1 VTLGDSGGELGGR
14 EGGSVGLGWNG
25 LGRSVD
31 GCSGTGKYCRDGCDA
46 DASWRLELLC
56 TVTANYG
63 MRALAHM
70 SNIIRLSLSFL
81 YMQAFY
87 VSYFVLNI

>member
-1 VTLGDSGGELGGR
+1 MTLGGSGGKLGGR

-56 TVTANYG
+56 AGTANCR
-63 MRALAHM
+63 MRALVYI
-70 SNIIRLSLSFL
+70 SNIIR
-81 YMQAFY
+81 
-87 VSYFVLNI
+87 